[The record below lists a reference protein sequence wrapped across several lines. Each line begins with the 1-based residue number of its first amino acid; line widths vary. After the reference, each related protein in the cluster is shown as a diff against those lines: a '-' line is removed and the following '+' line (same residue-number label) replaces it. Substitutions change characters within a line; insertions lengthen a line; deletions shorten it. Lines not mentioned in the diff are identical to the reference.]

1 MPGTFSFF
9 GFSRAGA
16 GRRATTLSLVLGLG
30 LACSASAQSS
40 DQPAPKVSVAA
51 AYSQDITQ
59 EAVFIGRGE
68 AIDKVDIVARVNGFL
83 EERKVEDGSLV
94 NENDLLFRIEPDLYQ
109 ATLDAR
115 KADLDK
121 AQANLELAKVELA
134 RKEEL
139 LRREA
144 TPASEVDIARAN
156 ELVAEAAVKSAQAA
170 IQQAEL
176 DLSYTEI
183 RAPFPGRMGRVA
195 TSEGDVVGPS
205 NPPLVTLVRET
216 PIYVSF
222 ALNEKQLVNV
232 LQELGETTDSL
243 AHSQRSPDVHVTLPN
258 GTNLD
263 ETGRIVFI
271 DNRIDPLTGAI
282 ILRAEFANEKRLI
295 VDGSFVHVRISAL
308 EPTTQ
313 VLVPQAAL
321 QRDQR
326 GEFALVV
333 NDKQMVEQR
342 YVTTGDTVGNA
353 IIVLD
358 GMREGESVIVEGLQR
373 VRPGVAVDA
382 VVAAEQPKE

>member
-1 MPGTFSFF
+1 MPGTYSFF

-16 GRRATTLSLVLGLG
+16 GRRATTLSVVLGLG
-30 LACSASAQSS
+30 LACSVSAQSS

-205 NPPLVTLVRET
+205 NPPLVTLVREA

-308 EPTTQ
+308 EPVTQ

-382 VVAAEQPKE
+382 VVAAEQPKD